1 MLTDK
6 DKILVVDDDPS
17 VVDHITDVFSEFN
30 YEAFG
35 AFNGE
40 AAIRIIQSEIPDLII
55 MDWEMPVKDGIETLK
70 YLKKM
75 QAIQHIPVIMI
86 SGRMTSMG
94 DLQTA
99 FDAGAIDFIRKP
111 IDPVELIAR
120 TKSMLMLAK
129 YFKESVQKKDWELT
143 LLSKTNHQNNS
154 LINELLDVV
163 YEIKESCTSI
173 DLKLSQKLED
183 KILKIKGN
191 FRNKSW
197 EQFETYFKNV
207 HPFFSDNL
215 LKEYPNITSEE
226 LRLCYFLRLNMTSK
240 EIASITNKEM
250 HSIDIARYRLRK
262 KLHLDRHIK
271 LHEFLSNF

>member
-17 VVDHITDVFSEFN
+17 VVDYITDIFSNFH
-30 YEAFG
+30 YEAFA

-40 AAIRIIQSEIPDLII
+40 AAIKIIQNEIPDLII
-55 MDWEMPVKDGIETLK
+55 MDWEMPVKNGIETLK
-70 YLKKM
+70 YLKTK

-86 SGRMTSMG
+86 SGRMTSME

-120 TKSMLMLAK
+120 TKSMLMLSK

-143 LLSKTNHQNNS
+143 MLSKTNHQNNS
-154 LINELLDVV
+154 LINELIDVV
-163 YEIKESCTSI
+163 NEMKEACTSI
-173 DLKLSQKLED
+173 DTKMYKKLND

-197 EQFETYFKNV
+197 EQFENYFKNV

-215 LKEYPNITSEE
+215 LKEYSNITSEE

-240 EIASITNKEM
+240 EIASITSKEM

-262 KLHLDRHIK
+262 KLHLDRQVK
-271 LHEFLSNF
+271 LHEFLSKF